1 MSHNLYLVPHDLSE
15 VGNTALDYALFLG
28 THVHAEILL
37 VHLVDNKAKIQ
48 GIEDKL
54 NAIIATRTIPSGT
67 IVKPC
72 VELGDIFTDINK
84 IANREHAQL
93 ILMGT
98 HGAKGFQKL
107 TGSHAMKV
115 ITSCEIPFII
125 VQKDTKHTD
134 IRNIVVPIDLTKES
148 LQIVSSAGDLA
159 KMFNGT
165 VHVIGEK
172 HNDEGLSQQT
182 KNRVLLIRN
191 KYDEK
196 GVSCQVNLL
205 KSGGSFAKKVLEY
218 AREQKSDVIAIA
230 YHSESLLPQFDTF
243 AQGLITN
250 EAKLPCMIIAAKQ
263 SGNLYF

>member
-1 MSHNLYLVPHDLSE
+1 MSRNLYLVPHDLTE

-28 THVHAEILL
+28 THVHTEVMI
-37 VHLVDNKAKIQ
+37 VHLVDNKAKIPAVEKK
-48 GIEDKL
+48 IDDILASKTISSNVTVSKL
-54 NAIIATRTIPSGT
+54 VAQ
-67 IVKPC
+67 
-72 VELGDIFTDINK
+72 GDIFTDISK

-107 TGSHAMKV
+107 TGSYAMKV
-115 ITSCEIPFII
+115 ITSCDVPFII
-125 VQKDTKHTD
+125 VQKDTKHVE
-134 IRNIVVPIDLTKES
+134 IKNIVVPIDLTKES

-159 KMFNGT
+159 RMFDAT

-172 HNDEGLSQQT
+172 HADEGLSTQT

-196 GVSCQVNLL
+196 GAKCEVNLL
-205 KSGGSFAKKVLEY
+205 KPGGSYSKKVMEY
-218 AREQKSDVIAIA
+218 VKANNVNVIAIA

-243 AQGLITN
+243 AQSLITN
-250 EAKLPCMIIAAKQ
+250 ELNLPCMILAAKQ
-263 SGNLYF
+263 AGNLYF

>member
-1 MSHNLYLVPHDLSE
+1 MSRNLYLVPHDLSE
-15 VGNTALDYALFLG
+15 VGNTALDYALFLS

-37 VHLVDNKAKIQ
+37 VNLVDNKAKIAP
-48 GIEDKL
+48 IEAKL
-54 NAIIATRTIPSGT
+54 NAIIATRKIPEGS

-72 VELGDIFTDINK
+72 VEVGDIFTDISK

-115 ITSCEIPFII
+115 IISCDIPFII
-125 VQKDTKHTD
+125 VQKETKHVE
-134 IRNIVVPIDLTKES
+134 IKNIVVPIDLTKES

-196 GVSCQVNLL
+196 GVTCEVNLL
-205 KSGGSFAKKVLEY
+205 KSGGSFAKKVLDYTKEKNC
-218 AREQKSDVIAIA
+218 EVIAIA
-230 YHSESLLPQFDTF
+230 YYSESLLPQFDTY
-243 AQGLITN
+243 AQSLITN

>member
-1 MSHNLYLVPHDLSE
+1 MSRNLYIVPHDLTE

-28 THVHAEILL
+28 THVRTDIMLL
-37 VHLVDNKAKIQ
+37 HLVDNKAKIA
-48 GIEDKL
+48 GIEAKL
-54 NAIIATRTIPSGT
+54 WEIIKSKSIPSN
-67 IVKPC
+67 
-72 VELGDIFTDINK
+72 VEMFVHVSVGDIFSDINK
-84 IANREHAQL
+84 IAAKEQAQL

-107 TGSHAMKV
+107 TGSFAMKV
-115 ITSCEIPFII
+115 IISCDIPFII
-125 VQKDTKHTD
+125 VQKDTKHKD
-134 IRNIVVPIDLTKES
+134 IKNIVVPINLTKES

-159 KMFNGT
+159 RIFGAT

-196 GVSCQVNLL
+196 GAKCEVKLL
-205 KSGGSFAKKVLEY
+205 PTGGSYAKKVMTYVKENNI
-218 AREQKSDVIAIA
+218 DVIAIA

-243 AQGLITN
+243 AQSLITN
-250 EAKLPCMIIAAKQ
+250 ELNLPCMIIAAKE
-263 SGNLYF
+263 SGNMYF